1 LIIARV
7 RDIVPSTGGG
17 IMNDTTAFVA
27 GAALGAGLMY
37 ALDPDRGRRRRALA
51 RDKIVHLV
59 RKGDTGIGARA
70 RDVGN
75 RAAGVVAETRAR
87 FRRERTPDEQ
97 LAARVRE
104 KLGHYCSHP
113 RAVEVSVSDGRVML
127 TGAILSAEVAPLLVA
142 VDGVRGVRGVDNRL
156 DAHARADVP
165 PLQGGR
171 ERPAFLRSSWS
182 PGARLL
188 TGTASIGLLAACAA
202 RRDLVGHALG
212 LAGLGLLAHAA
223 TNVGVRRPA
232 QSRPGPGMPDPGHP
246 AEAEPAYV
254 H

>member
-1 LIIARV
+1 
-7 RDIVPSTGGG
+7 
-17 IMNDTTAFVA
+17 MKDTTAFVT

-37 ALDPDRGRRRRALA
+37 VLDPAQGRRRRALA
-51 RDKIVHLV
+51 RDKMVHLV
-59 RKGDTGIGARA
+59 RKGNDALGARA
-70 RDVGN
+70 RDAGN
-75 RAAGVVAETRAR
+75 RAAGFVAETRAR

-97 LAARVRE
+97 IAARVRE

-113 RAVEVSVSDGRVML
+113 RAVRVSVSDGRVTL
-127 TGAILSAEVAPLLVA
+127 TGAILSAEVAPLMVA

-156 DAHARADVP
+156 DAHASADVSA
-165 PLQGGR
+165 LQGGR

-182 PGARLL
+182 PGTRLL

-212 LAGLGLLAHAA
+212 LAGLGLLARAA
-223 TNVGVRRPA
+223 TNVGVRAPA
-232 QSRPGPGMPDPGHP
+232 GSGPGATTTQPGGP
-246 AEAEPAYV
+246 AGGEPAYV

>member
-1 LIIARV
+1 
-7 RDIVPSTGGG
+7 
-17 IMNDTTAFVA
+17 MKDTTAFVT
-27 GAALGAGLMY
+27 GAALGAGAMY

-51 RDKIVHLV
+51 RDKMVRLV
-59 RKGDTGIGARA
+59 RTGNDVIGGRA
-70 RDVGN
+70 RDAGN
-75 RAAGVVAETRAR
+75 RAAGVVAELSAR
-87 FRRERTPDEQ
+87 LRRERTPDEQ

-113 RAVEVSVSDGRVML
+113 GAVRVSVSEGRVTL
-127 TGAILSAEVAPLLVA
+127 AGAILSAEVAPLMVA
-142 VDGVRGVRGVDNRL
+142 VDAVRGVRGVENRL
-156 DAHARADVP
+156 DAHAQADVP
-165 PLQGGR
+165 ALQGGR

-182 PGARLL
+182 PGTRLL

-212 LAGLGLLAHAA
+212 LAGLGLLARAA

-232 QSRPGPGMPDPGHP
+232 GSRPDVAP
-246 AEAEPAYV
+246 AEPEPAYV

>member
-1 LIIARV
+1 
-7 RDIVPSTGGG
+7 
-17 IMNDTTAFVA
+17 MNDTTAFVT

-75 RAAGVVAETRAR
+75 RAAGVVAEARAR
-87 FRRERTPDEQ
+87 FPRERTPDEQ

-113 RAVEVSVSDGRVML
+113 RAVQVSVSDGRVML
-127 TGAILSAEVAPLLVA
+127 TGAILSAEVAPLMVA
-142 VDGVRGVRGVDNRL
+142 VDGVRGVRGIDNRL
-156 DAHARADVP
+156 DAHARADVTA
-165 PLQGGR
+165 LQGGR

-182 PGARLL
+182 PGTRLL

-232 QSRPGPGMPDPGHP
+232 RSRPDARTPDPGHP
-246 AEAEPAYV
+246 ADAEPAYV